1 MLSKIKNWTISS
13 SDAAKK
19 NNKASYGTQKSVFP
33 HFVKETVNGTIDYKV
48 GNTKTWK
55 GTVWHYCYFTN
66 HCDGMRWHTHKATDC
81 KLRLHHLQSNPPLTT
96 ANSDTDESP
105 DEEPANDQPAQPDD
119 SNNIT
124 SLLVSTLNMCGDN
137 PELQERITMDL
148 SSANLV

>member
-1 MLSKIKNWTISS
+1 
-13 SDAAKK
+13 
-19 NNKASYGTQKSVFP
+19 
-33 HFVKETVNGTIDYKV
+33 
-48 GNTKTWK
+48 
-55 GTVWHYCYFTN
+55 
-66 HCDGMRWHTHKATDC
+66 MRWHTHKATDC
-81 KLRLHHLQSNPPLTT
+81 KLRLHHLQSNPPLTA

-148 SSANLV
+148 SSANLVWFLQHVLTKIEPIIYV